1 MYITR
6 NKPVSRSA
14 GQSVGISQSESISH
28 SRSVTVGQSQSVSH
42 SRSVSEAQSV
52 SETQTVSETQLA
64 VCEVPVSI
72 LVLRLPWA
80 SLENVGLCTPFRIS
94 ASPFSPTIT
103 NSLQVG
109 GGDAELQCDYSAF
122 PTCGALSGSR
132 VQWTEW
138 YRGRELGSQRYMG
151 AENFLREQ
159 STQVNV
165 HIRTQAGVERKEN
178 QSQSRAVSVLHGV
191 TCQSLTPRALNIH
204 TTISEREVPLLG
216 PSQPTEVHYVRW
228 AIVTYM
234 TTERKVGS
242 CGVRFSVVAFPC
254 VFNSKSS

>member
-1 MYITR
+1 
-6 NKPVSRSA
+6 
-14 GQSVGISQSESISH
+14 
-28 SRSVTVGQSQSVSH
+28 
-42 SRSVSEAQSV
+42 
-52 SETQTVSETQLA
+52 
-64 VCEVPVSI
+64 
-72 LVLRLPWA
+72 
-80 SLENVGLCTPFRIS
+80 
-94 ASPFSPTIT
+94 
-103 NSLQVG
+103 
-109 GGDAELQCDYSAF
+109 
-122 PTCGALSGSR
+122 
-132 VQWTEW
+132 
-138 YRGRELGSQRYMG
+138 MG